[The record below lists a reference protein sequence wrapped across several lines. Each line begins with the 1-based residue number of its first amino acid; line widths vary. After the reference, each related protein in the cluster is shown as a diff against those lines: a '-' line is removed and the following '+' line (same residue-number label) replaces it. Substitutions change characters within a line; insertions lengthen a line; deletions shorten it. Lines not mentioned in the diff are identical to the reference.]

1 MFNDIPDED
10 ILDGTA
16 TDKYFERTDAALAEA
31 GKNPVVVAD
40 IAADQF
46 SNGDPEVLA
55 GVNNAAKTLAAAS
68 DDIEMWSLPEGSLF
82 DGGPVMRISGRY
94 REFLQYETS
103 ILGFLSQASGIA
115 TNAYTAVQAAE
126 QFPET
131 TVLSFGARHMHPKLA
146 AVIERS
152 ALIGGVDGF
161 SHVAAGNQLDR
172 KASGT
177 IPHAVVLSIGDQEE
191 AWEAF
196 NTSAPADTPRIVIAD
211 TFTDEADEAVRAANA
226 LGDDLDGVR
235 LDTTGSRRG
244 DFEHI
249 IKETRWKLD
258 DIGREDVDIFVSG
271 GLAASDVTE
280 LGEVV
285 DGFGIGSFISNADP
299 VDFSLD
305 IVRRNGENTT
315 KRGKL
320 PGLKNPDI
328 TPEGEYVIEPVD
340 ELGNSSMEK
349 IVENGDVVKTYSVDD
364 ARKTLHW
371 FTQNLNTDA

>member
-1 MFNDIPDED
+1 MFNAIPDD
-10 ILDGTA
+10 AILDGTA

-31 GKNPVVVAD
+31 GENPVVVAD
-40 IAADQF
+40 VTADQF
-46 SNGDPEVLA
+46 SNGEFDVLA
-55 GVNNAAKTLAAAS
+55 GVNNAAETLAAAS
-68 DDIEMWSLPEGSLF
+68 NDIDVWSLPEGALF
-82 DGGPVMRISGRY
+82 DGGPVMRISGPY
-94 REFLQYETS
+94 REFLKYETS
-103 ILGFLSQASGIA
+103 VLGFLSHASGIA
-115 TNAYTAVQAAE
+115 TNAHKVTRAADA
-126 QFPET
+126 FPDT
-131 TVLSFGARHMHPKLA
+131 SVLSFGARHMYPKLA
-146 AVIERS
+146 AVIERN

-161 SHVAAGNQLDR
+161 SHVAAGELLDR
-172 KASGT
+172 EASGT
-177 IPHAVVLSIGDQEE
+177 MPHALVLSLGDQEQ

-196 NTSAPADTPRIVIAD
+196 NDSAPIDTPRIVIAD

-244 DFEHI
+244 DFKHI

-271 GLAASDVTE
+271 GLTPNDVTE
-280 LGEVV
+280 LGELV

-299 VDFSLD
+299 ANFSLD
-305 IVRRNGENTT
+305 IVRCDGENTT

-328 TPEGEYVIEPVD
+328 TSDGEYVIEAID

-349 IVENGDVVKTYSVDD
+349 IVENGDVVKTYSIDD
-364 ARKTLHW
+364 ARETRQW
-371 FTQNLNTDA
+371 FTENLNSDM